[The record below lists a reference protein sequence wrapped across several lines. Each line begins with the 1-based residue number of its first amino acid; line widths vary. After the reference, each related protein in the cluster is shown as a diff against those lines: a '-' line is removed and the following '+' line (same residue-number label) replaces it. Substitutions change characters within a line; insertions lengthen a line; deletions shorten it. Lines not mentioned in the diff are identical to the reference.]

1 MNHAA
6 KTILSPG
13 ATVAVNQPCP
23 VAVVEKPDS
32 LFERFAWIYIF
43 CREKVFRNDTG
54 RIIRAFWP
62 AGEPPASSKVLEL
75 GCGPG
80 FYARALA
87 QRFQRISVLGVDSS
101 RELVK
106 YARERATE
114 KALHNCA
121 FAWGDV
127 LNLPQPDN
135 SFSQLVTS
143 RLFTILSERERA
155 VGEIFRVLN
164 SGGKCFVAAPRFALA
179 IMTKAPR
186 AGTVKTRLQPPL
198 TPSEAA
204 ELNTCFLRDIAAVIS
219 AAGERSQGVGVFTPA
234 RSEKEYEGILPSHFD
249 LIPQRGNGFGERLTN
264 AADDLLHVGFESCC
278 LINSDSPTA
287 TAEAFREAVAQL
299 QDADDRIVLGPSDD
313 GGYYLIGMRKLNRHL
328 FEEIDWSTERVF
340 AQTDERARE
349 VGLKV
354 HVLPKFYDVDDGATL
369 RRLCEELLRGNS
381 RDDIAPVT
389 TKFLAEL
396 IAREGWER
404 LCPQ

>member
-1 MNHAA
+1 MHRV
-6 KTILSPG
+6 LDRQWG
-13 ATVAVNQPCP
+13 NQ
-23 VAVVEKPDS
+23 
-32 LFERFAWIYIF
+32 
-43 CREKVFRNDTG
+43 T
-54 RIIRAFWP
+54 P
-62 AGEPPASSKVLEL
+62 AGR
-75 GCGPG
+75 C
-80 FYARALA
+80 
-87 QRFQRISVLGVDSS
+87 
-101 RELVK
+101 
-106 YARERATE
+106 
-114 KALHNCA
+114 
-121 FAWGDV
+121 
-127 LNLPQPDN
+127 
-135 SFSQLVTS
+135 
-143 RLFTILSERERA
+143 
-155 VGEIFRVLN
+155 
-164 SGGKCFVAAPRFALA
+164 ALA

-234 RSEKEYEGILPSHFD
+234 RSEKEYEGIFPSHFD

-354 HVLPKFYDVDDGATL
+354 HVLPKDRKST
-369 RRLCEELLRGNS
+369 RLNS
-381 RDDIAPVT
+381 SHRCISYAVFCLKKKNKANNHKSSLIQSVAHYPPLPDTSLAAPT
-389 TKFLAEL
+389 HSA
-396 IAREGWER
+396 
-404 LCPQ
+404 